1 MATRVICTLRG
12 RARQGRAGPGAVL
25 GGCVSVSALYLLK
38 PAERAGLQW
47 GFGKGTA
54 AQVDLSLLVG
64 TEEPSALQKASS
76 EAENGVEEKKKVCR
90 SPTAQSPTPSS
101 EAESPDPKRAI
112 CLRPRLRS
120 TSILHAGPRYKAN
133 LHFHKLF
140 LEVPTEEPLRQSFT
154 CALQKEIL
162 YQGKLF
168 VSENWIC
175 FHSKVFGKDTKISIP
190 AFSVTLIKKTKTAL
204 LVPNALIIATVT
216 DRYIFVSLLSR
227 DSTYKLL
234 KSVCGH
240 LDNTSVGN
248 SPNPSS
254 LENSFR
260 TDRFRANRPSSLPL
274 DFNDEFSDLVGVVQQ
289 RRQDL
294 GGYSSSG
301 SQTPE
306 SENSRD
312 FHVTE
317 SQTVLSVSKG
327 EAKPTRA
334 DAQLNRAPEGK
345 AKSLPAHGQS
355 ESIGILHKVKSQHRP
370 TLRHILI
377 FYAVVVCA
385 LILSTFY
392 MRYRI
397 NTLEEQLGS
406 LTSIMDTHHAEQ
418 AAPSSLGS
426 QVQLNAEV
434 LCRELTANI
443 VKLEKVI
450 SFLYRTTYRN
460 CLRMATDRPDCLGQR
475 DTSRFPLKKVLWRR
489 PASAPCWPEERAE
502 RHPATVALGGLQL
515 RKGGVPCCCL
525 KEPAPSREDL
535 VDTLKRL
542 WFGGHRD
549 CQQTLHNVP
558 CQSLPP
564 SSAPQPSS

>member
-1 MATRVICTLRG
+1 MTELQQDVDDAKAAKG
-12 RARQGRAGPGAVL
+12 L
-25 GGCVSVSALYLLK
+25 GKRESKVGSAH
-38 PAERAGLQW
+38 
-47 GFGKGTA
+47 
-54 AQVDLSLLVG
+54 
-64 TEEPSALQKASS
+64 S

-90 SPTAQSPTPSS
+90 SPTAQSPAPSS

-112 CLRPRLRS
+112 CLRSKSSFDGVSLASDKNDCKTESKNDSKIERKKS
-120 TSILHAGPRYKAN
+120 SSSSQYKAN

-260 TDRFRANRPSSLPL
+260 ADRFRADRPSSLPL
-274 DFNDEFSDLVGVVQQ
+274 DFNDEFSDLDGVVQQ

-306 SENSRD
+306 SENSR
-312 FHVTE
+312 
-317 SQTVLSVSKG
+317 
-327 EAKPTRA
+327 
-334 DAQLNRAPEGK
+334 
-345 AKSLPAHGQS
+345 GQS
-355 ESIGILHKVKSQHRP
+355 ESIGILHKVKSQNRP

-406 LTSIMDTHHAEQ
+406 LTSMMDTHHAEQ

-443 VKLEKVI
+443 VKLEKETRPGRRQAWNRKQAGILWPRSTQNPAAFACV
-450 SFLYRTTYRN
+450 SSHSPAGLARTPHSIKR
-460 CLRMATDRPDCLGQR
+460 DRKTGAQTEP
-475 DTSRFPLKKVLWRR
+475 R
-489 PASAPCWPEERAE
+489 PSAKR
-502 RHPATVALGGLQL
+502 
-515 RKGGVPCCCL
+515 
-525 KEPAPSREDL
+525 PS
-535 VDTLKRL
+535 
-542 WFGGHRD
+542 
-549 CQQTLHNVP
+549 
-558 CQSLPP
+558 
-564 SSAPQPSS
+564 